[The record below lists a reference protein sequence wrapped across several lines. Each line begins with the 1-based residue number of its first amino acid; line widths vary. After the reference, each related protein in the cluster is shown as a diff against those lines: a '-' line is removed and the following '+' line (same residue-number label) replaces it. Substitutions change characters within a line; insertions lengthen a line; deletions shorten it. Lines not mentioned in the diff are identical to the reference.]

1 MTEKAPCQFGEHEP
15 GVVYRDRHCAF
26 GVAERDG
33 KLALVR
39 VERDGE
45 AAYFD
50 LPGGALDEGEDE
62 KTALVREF
70 GEETGLKV
78 TPAGLITRADQF
90 MTKTDG
96 EKVNNR
102 SGLYGVTVAGEDAE
116 LKIEDDHTLV
126 WLEPEQALRRLR
138 HDSHAWAG
146 ARWLRR
152 S

>member
-1 MTEKAPCQFGEHEP
+1 VTEKAPCQFGEHEP

-33 KLALVR
+33 KIAVVR
-39 VERDGE
+39 IERDGE
-45 AAYFD
+45 PAYVD

-62 KTALVREF
+62 PQALVREF
-70 GEETGLKV
+70 GEETGLV
-78 TPAGLITRADQF
+78 VSAGDLLTRADQY

-102 SGLYGVTVAGEDAE
+102 SGIYRARLRGEDAG

-126 WLEPEQALRRLR
+126 WMSPQEALGLLR
-138 HDSHAWAG
+138 HDSHAWGVACF
-146 ARWLRR
+146 LRR
-152 S
+152 P

>member
-1 MTEKAPCQFGEHEP
+1 VTQKAPLQFGEHEP

-39 VERDGE
+39 IERNGE

-62 KTALVREF
+62 PRALAREF

-78 TPAGLITRADQF
+78 RAQALLCRADQY
-90 MTKTDG
+90 MTKSDG

-102 SGLYGVTVAGEDAE
+102 SGLYRAALLGEDAS
-116 LKIEDDHTLV
+116 LKTEADHELV
-126 WLEPEQALRRLR
+126 WLAPEEAVRRLR
-138 HDSHAWAG
+138 HDSHAWAI
-146 ARWLRR
+146 ACHMRR
-152 S
+152 P